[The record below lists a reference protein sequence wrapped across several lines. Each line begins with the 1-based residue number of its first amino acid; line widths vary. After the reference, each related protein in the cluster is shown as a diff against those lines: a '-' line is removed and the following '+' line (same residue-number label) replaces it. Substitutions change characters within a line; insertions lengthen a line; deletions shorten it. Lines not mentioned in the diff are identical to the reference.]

1 MQHISIRLS
10 GAFFLILQAV
20 LYQIIW
26 IPETVSAEIFL
37 TFTVLSI
44 LAGLAALG
52 FFFLQQ
58 TGWLLA
64 IVTQGVS
71 LTIAIFIY
79 FIGSHPLLA
88 QITMAY
94 CIFMVLYLN
103 LLVIRSA
110 FRGELNTP
118 DTIEE
123 NL

>member
-10 GAFFLILQAV
+10 GAFFLILQAI

-26 IPETVSAEIFL
+26 MPEVVSAEIYL
-37 TFTVLSI
+37 TFTILSI

-58 TGWLLA
+58 AGWLLA

-79 FIGSHPLLA
+79 FIGSQPILA

-110 FRGELNTP
+110 FRGELNNSDAT
-118 DTIEE
+118 EE
-123 NL
+123 TL